1 MLLFIAL
8 LPTYIYKSNSLLV
21 LTGFEIC
28 IRVMIF
34 NDFSLSIFYSILC
47 LQNSSMLLPV
57 MVSSFFSAPEC
68 SVECIHYTLFTQ
80 HTAGWHQSYDSHIF
94 DTIHTASMDILVQVT
109 QLEQAGVIYGV
120 YIWVKIAGRRMYM
133 WLTLLEMPSYFP
145 SSCTRLHTIQWQVPQ
160 F

>member
-57 MVSSFFSAPEC
+57 MVSSFFSASEC
-68 SVECIHYTLFTQ
+68 SVECVHYTLFT
-80 HTAGWHQSYDSHIF
+80 
-94 DTIHTASMDILVQVT
+94 
-109 QLEQAGVIYGV
+109 
-120 YIWVKIAGRRMYM
+120 
-133 WLTLLEMPSYFP
+133 
-145 SSCTRLHTIQWQVPQ
+145 
-160 F
+160 